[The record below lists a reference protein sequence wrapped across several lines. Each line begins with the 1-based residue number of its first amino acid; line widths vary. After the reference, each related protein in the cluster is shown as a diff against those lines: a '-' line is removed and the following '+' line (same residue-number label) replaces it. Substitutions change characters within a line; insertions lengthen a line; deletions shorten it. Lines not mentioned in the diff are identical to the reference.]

1 MSWLR
6 SSPLRQS
13 FTNSTRSGG
22 MNLENATELDPG
34 ACYDSFCK
42 HWQQAND
49 LIQRSE
55 GTSVP
60 SQDDILGVVNHLD
73 QMAQL
78 LLVEVLDSNSL
89 FTPMPQPYNQQGQSQ
104 PPAPCLEYLL
114 SKNILN
120 KLFEW
125 GKSTGRYANAVL
137 LEQLKFYEQLMKRSR
152 HQLLVHE
159 PFLRPLLKILASSHG
174 EIFPPDVAKRF
185 VILLHQLCVILMQN
199 AHLLDLFFVSGQ
211 THEHG
216 QACFIIFSLLIPYIH
231 REGVLGHKARD
242 ALHLCMALSQKNENV
257 RTYIEQHSSVC
268 PVLVTGLGGLYSLLP
283 TTIETN
289 SAGDW
294 HRITPDDVA
303 EINELT
309 LFMSSLEFCNAV
321 VQVAH
326 DLIKHQLLDFMYQGF
341 VVPVLGSTLLQT
353 NIEAQI
359 STMAYF
365 DLILRSVTEPGLLNI
380 FIKFLLDE
388 EKFDGQRIIDIL
400 VERINSTD
408 TRLCLI
414 SLSVF
419 DTLLSLNNEDI
430 VVELVLKYLT
440 PCQHIPT
447 SYRHT
452 INKFSALAD
461 SAENFL
467 ELSPEIMKHV
477 SHKGKNSSNP
487 NAPSES
493 PNRPMSNYQWNH
505 YNLHTDDTLYS
516 NYYAYLFDVRHKI
529 SLCRNACDQWENRYK
544 YQNVSSPKR
553 TQNTEHLIEII
564 RKYVTE
570 FKIENCADEK
580 VKHDSLQSLAESSG
594 YESFR
599 ERPEDDLAIV
609 ANGDNHTEIGN
620 TRKVWKESR
629 NFSEQEVE
637 LNFSEDLFTQGTAH
651 LGSFLGAIFG
661 KLQTFTSNNLYI
673 NLHLSGLIS
682 RLSWYPF
689 PLIQSIFLRFDIPTT
704 TDIPSFYQVLQIL
717 KQQLDAELPVNNET
731 LEIVENAKAFLLER
745 EYRLVNQRKNTIDSN
760 AQATEGSHNTSATTT
775 VSPLSSLYDPFKR
788 QDSTRKSIRQSFSS
802 IFRRPSASAVA
813 GIIQLKSFFLGNSSG
828 NSIMMKETAEPQSL
842 DSWSSSNSSSTTT
855 ASKSNGRTKDLAI
868 CAVVLDEWLKEL
880 SAISQEQSILMIP

>member
-13 FTNSTRSGG
+13 FSNSSSRSGN
-22 MNLENATELDPG
+22 MKLENATELDPG

-49 LIQRSE
+49 VILRSE
-55 GTSVP
+55 SSSIP
-60 SQDDILGVVNHLD
+60 SHDDILSVVNHLD
-73 QMAQL
+73 QMVTL
-78 LLVEVLDSNSL
+78 LLVEQLHCNKVSL
-89 FTPMPQPYNQQGQSQ
+89 PNPPQALSGHQLPQSQ
-104 PPAPCLEYLL
+104 PPAPCLEFML

-137 LEQLKFYEQLMKRSR
+137 LEQLKFYELLVNHSR

-185 VILLHQLCVILMQN
+185 VILLHQLCVVLMQN
-199 AHLLDLFFVSGQ
+199 VHLLDLFFVSGHTQ
-211 THEHG
+211 EHG
-216 QACFIIFSLLIPYIH
+216 QTNFIIFSLLIPYIH
-231 REGVLGHKARD
+231 REGLLGHKARD
-242 ALHLCMALSQKNENV
+242 ALLLCMALSQKNENV
-257 RTYIEQHSSVC
+257 RTYIEELSSVC

-283 TTIETN
+283 TTIDTN
-289 SAGDW
+289 STGDW

-303 EINELT
+303 EMNELT

-326 DLIKHQLLDFMYQGF
+326 ELIKHQLLDFMYQGF

-365 DLILRSVTEPGLLNI
+365 DLILRTVTDPGLLSI

-419 DTLLSLNNEDI
+419 DTLISLNNEEI
-430 VVELVLKYLT
+430 IVELVLKYLT
-440 PCQHIPT
+440 PCQHIPA
-447 SYRHT
+447 SYRHKV
-452 INKFSALAD
+452 NKISALAD

-467 ELSPEIMKHV
+467 DLAPEIMKQ
-477 SHKGKNSSNP
+477 SNRLMKNQSTQ
-487 NAPSES
+487 NATES
-493 PNRPMSNYQWNH
+493 PNKSMSSNWQWNH
-505 YNLHTDDTLYS
+505 YNLHIDDTLYS

-529 SLCRNACDQWENRYK
+529 SMCKNACDQWENSYK
-544 YQNVSSPKR
+544 YQNISSPKR
-553 TQNTEHLIEII
+553 AHNTDHLIDII
-564 RKYVTE
+564 RKYVTD
-570 FKIENCADEK
+570 FRIENCTDEK

-599 ERPEDDLAIV
+599 ERPEDDLVIV
-609 ANGDNHTEIGN
+609 ANGDSHTEISN
-620 TRKVWKESR
+620 TRKFWKESS
-629 NFSEQEVE
+629 NFSEPEVE

-673 NLHLSGLIS
+673 NLHLTGLIS

-717 KQQLDAELPVNNET
+717 KQQLDAELPVDNET
-731 LEIVENAKAFLLER
+731 LEIMENAKAFLLER

-760 AQATEGSHNTSATTT
+760 APSPEGSTTTT
-775 VSPLSSLYDPFKR
+775 VSPMSSLYDPLKR
-788 QDSTRKSIRQSFSS
+788 QDSTRRSIRQSFSS

-813 GIIQLKSFFLGNSSG
+813 GIIQLKSFFLGSSSG
-828 NSIMMKETAEPQSL
+828 NNIMMKETSEPQSL
-842 DSWSSSNSSSTTT
+842 ESWSSAGSTTT
-855 ASKSNGRTKDLAI
+855 TSSKSNGRTKDLAI
-868 CAVVLDEWLKEL
+868 CAVILDEWLKEL

>member
-6 SSPLRQS
+6 SSPMRQS
-13 FTNSTRSGG
+13 FNRPGS
-22 MNLENATELDPG
+22 MKLENATELDPG

-49 LIQRSE
+49 VIQRSE
-55 GTSVP
+55 TTNTP
-60 SQDDILGVVNHLD
+60 SHDDILSVVNHLD
-73 QMAQL
+73 QMVTL
-78 LLVEVLDSNSL
+78 LLVEQLHCNKISL
-89 FTPMPQPYNQQGQSQ
+89 PNTPLTSQHLPQNQ
-104 PPAPCLEYLL
+104 PPAPCLEFML

-137 LEQLKFYEQLMKRSR
+137 LEQLKFYELLVNHSR

-185 VILLHQLCVILMQN
+185 VILLHQLCVVLTQN
-199 AHLLDLFFVSGQ
+199 IHLLDLFFVSGVTQ
-211 THEHG
+211 QHG
-216 QACFIIFSLLIPYIH
+216 QTNFIIFSLLIPYIH
-231 REGVLGHKARD
+231 REGLLGHKARD
-242 ALHLCMALSQKNENV
+242 ALLLCMALSQKNENV
-257 RTYIEQHSSVC
+257 RTYIEQFSSVC

-283 TTIETN
+283 TAIDTN
-289 SAGDW
+289 STGDW

-303 EINELT
+303 DMNELT

-326 DLIKHQLLDFMYQGF
+326 ELIKHQLLDFMYQGF

-365 DLILRSVTEPGLLNI
+365 DLILRTVTDPGLLSI

-419 DTLLSLNNEDI
+419 DTLISLNNEEI

-440 PCQHIPT
+440 PCQHIPA
-447 SYRHT
+447 SYRHRV
-452 INKFSALAD
+452 NKISALAD

-467 ELSPEIMKHV
+467 DLAPEIMKQSRV
-477 SHKGKNSSNP
+477 RNQSNATDSPNKSMSSN
-487 NAPSES
+487 
-493 PNRPMSNYQWNH
+493 WNH
-505 YNLHTDDTLYS
+505 YNLHMDDTLYS

-529 SLCRNACDQWENRYK
+529 TLCKDACDQWDNSYK
-544 YQNVSSPKR
+544 YQNTSSPKR
-553 TQNTEHLIEII
+553 TQNTDHLIDII
-564 RKYVTE
+564 RKYVTD
-570 FKIENCADEK
+570 FKIENCSDEK
-580 VKHDSLQSLAESSG
+580 AKHDSLQSLTESSG

-599 ERPEDDLAIV
+599 DRPEDDLIIV
-609 ANGDNHTEIGN
+609 ANGDSHIEISN
-620 TRKVWKESR
+620 TRKFWKESS
-629 NFSEQEVE
+629 NFSEPEVE

-704 TDIPSFYQVLQIL
+704 TDIPSFNQVLQIL
-717 KQQLDAELPVNNET
+717 KQQLDAELPVDNET
-731 LEIVENAKAFLLER
+731 LETVENAKAFLLER

-760 AQATEGSHNTSATTT
+760 APSPDASIATTT
-775 VSPLSSLYDPFKR
+775 GPMSSLYDPLKR
-788 QDSTRKSIRQSFSS
+788 QDSTRKSIRQGIAN
-802 IFRRPSASAVA
+802 IFRRPSAS
-813 GIIQLKSFFLGNSSG
+813 GSSSG
-828 NSIMMKETAEPQSL
+828 NNIMMKETSEPQSIE
-842 DSWSSSNSSSTTT
+842 SWSSAGSTTT
-855 ASKSNGRTKDLAI
+855 ISSKSNSRTKDLAV
-868 CAVVLDEWLKEL
+868 CAVILDEWLKEL

>member
-13 FTNSTRSGG
+13 FTNSSRSGG
-22 MNLENATELDPG
+22 VKLDNATELDPG

-42 HWQQAND
+42 HWQQAYD
-49 LIQRSE
+49 VIQRSE
-55 GTSVP
+55 GTNVP
-60 SQDDILGVVNHLD
+60 SHDDILSVVNHLD
-73 QMAQL
+73 QMVTF
-78 LLVEVLDSNSL
+78 LLVELIHCNKVSLPSPPQTFNS
-89 FTPMPQPYNQQGQSQ
+89 QQTQSQ
-104 PPAPCLEYLL
+104 PSAPCLEFML

-120 KLFEW
+120 KLFDW

-137 LEQLKFYEQLMKRSR
+137 LEQLKFYEQLVNHSR

-174 EIFPPDVAKRF
+174 EIFPMDVAKRF
-185 VILLHQLCVILMQN
+185 VVLLHQLCVVLMQN
-199 AHLLDLFFVSGQ
+199 VHLLDLFFVSGQ
-211 THEHG
+211 TSEHG
-216 QACFIIFSLLIPYIH
+216 QANFIIFSLLIPYIH
-231 REGVLGHKARD
+231 REGLVGHKARD
-242 ALHLCMALSQKNENV
+242 ALLLCMALSQKNENV
-257 RTYIEQHSSVC
+257 RTYIEQYSSVC

-283 TTIETN
+283 TTIDTN
-289 SAGDW
+289 STTDW

-303 EINELT
+303 EMNELT

-326 DLIKHQLLDFMYQGF
+326 EVIKHQLLDFMYQGF
-341 VVPVLGSTLLQT
+341 VVPVLGSTLLQIFNGSPLQT
-353 NIEAQI
+353 NIEAQV

-365 DLILRSVTEPGLLNI
+365 DLILRSVTEPGLLSI

-419 DTLLSLNNEDI
+419 DTLLSLNNEEI

-447 SYRHT
+447 SYRHR
-452 INKFSALAD
+452 INKISALAD

-467 ELSPEIMKHV
+467 DLAPEIMKHV
-477 SHKGKNSSNP
+477 DRTKKNPSN
-487 NAPSES
+487 ASVTES
-493 PNRPMSNYQWNH
+493 PNKSMGNCQWNH
-505 YNLHTDDTLYS
+505 YSLHIDDTLYS
-516 NYYAYLFDVRHKI
+516 NYHAYLFDVRHKI
-529 SLCRNACDQWENRYK
+529 ILCRNACDLWVNSYK
-544 YQNVSSPKR
+544 YQNISSPKR
-553 TQNTEHLIEII
+553 THNTDHLIDII
-564 RKYVTE
+564 RKYVADC
-570 FKIENCADEK
+570 KSENCADEK
-580 VKHDSLQSLAESSG
+580 TKHDSLQSLAESSG

-599 ERPEDDLAIV
+599 ERPDDDLAIV
-609 ANGDNHTEIGN
+609 TNGDHTEISN
-620 TRKVWKESR
+620 TRKFWKESR
-629 NFSEQEVE
+629 NFSEPETE

-717 KQQLDAELPVNNET
+717 KQQLDAELPVDNET

-745 EYRLVNQRKNTIDSN
+745 EYRLVNQRKNTIDTN
-760 AQATEGSHNTSATTT
+760 AQITDHSTSATTT
-775 VSPLSSLYDPFKR
+775 VSPMSSLYDPFKR

-802 IFRRPSASAVA
+802 IFRRPSAS
-813 GIIQLKSFFLGNSSG
+813 GSSSG
-828 NSIMMKETAEPQSL
+828 NSIMMKETSEPQSL
-842 DSWSSSNSSSTTT
+842 DSWSSINSSIATT
-855 ASKSNGRTKDLAI
+855 SKSNGRTKDLAI

>member
-22 MNLENATELDPG
+22 VKLENASELDPG

-49 LIQRSE
+49 VIQRSE
-55 GTSVP
+55 GQSIP
-60 SQDDILGVVNHLD
+60 SHDDILSVVNHLD
-73 QMAQL
+73 QMVTF
-78 LLVEVLDSNSL
+78 LLVELLHSNKVSL
-89 FTPMPQPYNQQGQSQ
+89 PSPPHTLSQPIGQSQ
-104 PPAPCLEYLL
+104 PPAPCLEYML

-137 LEQLKFYEQLMKRSR
+137 LEQLKFYELLVNHSR

-159 PFLRPLLKILASSHG
+159 PFLRPLLKILASSNG

-185 VILLHQLCVILMQN
+185 VILLHQLCVVLMQN
-199 AHLLDLFFVSGQ
+199 VHLLDLFFVSGQ
-211 THEHG
+211 TQDHG
-216 QACFIIFSLLIPYIH
+216 HTNFIIFSLLIPYIH
-231 REGVLGHKARD
+231 REGLLGHKARD
-242 ALHLCMALSQKNENV
+242 ALLLCMALSQKNENV
-257 RTYIEQHSSVC
+257 RSYIEEFSSVC

-283 TTIETN
+283 TTIDTN
-289 SAGDW
+289 STGDW

-326 DLIKHQLLDFMYQGF
+326 ELIKHQLLDFMYQGF

-365 DLILRSVTEPGLLNI
+365 DLILRSVTEPGLLSI

-419 DTLLSLNNEDI
+419 DTLMSLNNEEI
-430 VVELVLKYLT
+430 VVELVLKYLI

-447 SYRHT
+447 SYRHR

-467 ELSPEIMKHV
+467 ELAPEIMKQL
-477 SHKGKNSSNP
+477 SRKDQNPSN
-487 NAPSES
+487 AIATES
-493 PNRPMSNYQWNH
+493 PNKSLSNYQWNH

-529 SLCRNACDQWENRYK
+529 ALCRSACDVWENSYK
-544 YQNVSSPKR
+544 YQNVSTPKR
-553 TQNTEHLIEII
+553 TQNTDHLIEII

-570 FKIENCADEK
+570 FKIENCTDEK
-580 VKHDSLQSLAESSG
+580 TKHDSLQSLAESSG

-609 ANGDNHTEIGN
+609 VNGDNHEIGN
-620 TRKVWKESR
+620 TRKLWKESS
-629 NFSEQEVE
+629 NFNEPSEVE

-661 KLQTFTSNNLYI
+661 KLQTYTSNNLYI

-717 KQQLDAELPVNNET
+717 KQQLDAELPVDNET
-731 LEIVENAKAFLLER
+731 LEIVENAKTFLLER

-760 AQATEGSHNTSATTT
+760 AQSIDGNHGTSATTT
-775 VSPLSSLYDPFKR
+775 VTPLSSLYDPFKR
-788 QDSTRKSIRQSFSS
+788 QDSTRKSIRKSFSS
-802 IFRRPSASAVA
+802 IFRRPSAS
-813 GIIQLKSFFLGNSSG
+813 GSSSG
-828 NSIMMKETAEPQSL
+828 NNIMMKESSEPQSL
-842 DSWSSSNSSSTTT
+842 DSWSSSNSSTATT
-855 ASKSNGRTKDLAI
+855 SKSTGRTKDLAI
-868 CAVVLDEWLKEL
+868 CAVILDEWLKEL